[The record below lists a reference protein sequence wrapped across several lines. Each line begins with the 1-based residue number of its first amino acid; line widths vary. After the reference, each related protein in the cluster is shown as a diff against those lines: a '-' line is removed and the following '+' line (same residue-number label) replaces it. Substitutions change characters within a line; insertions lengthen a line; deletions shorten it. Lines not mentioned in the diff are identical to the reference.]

1 MWALRRRPWL
11 GALVGLLAVLAVLT
25 PFALIDPTP
34 FFGMPGALASA
45 ITIFI
50 AIAAGLLPALVTA
63 VAGGGFFVAYVAN
76 APHPFSGPAAAATAV
91 IWVLVAVIAGFSAD
105 QLWRRLTGS
114 FAELRAHELRVRG
127 TLESA
132 AAAVGVF
139 KGPALRCEDANALLR
154 RLFARAQWQDAP
166 LADLLPELPVEL
178 LGRLRECAG
187 GRVAALLHDELD
199 LRSDGHTYSLTGH
212 CEGEDERLLFLTLTD
227 VTAAVQGR
235 RQLERLLAVFRNI
248 AVTATPAE
256 VAAEL
261 CRAAIGLFASS
272 TASFWSVEGETVR
285 LVARAPGLVAEDRW
299 KLDELADLAEVIRSG
314 VPLFVRD
321 VHEHYQTAD
330 GATTHTKLRAY
341 FRERRYSALLG
352 LPVAYGPETG
362 ALLFL
367 AWDEAIEQP
376 SDEMM
381 SITRRFADETAI
393 AIERAERLAAQ
404 QEAMRLHRRLEAS
417 LLPRIGVAGDRVV
430 VEYRYVPGQKQM
442 LIGGDFLDIVELA
455 DGLLALIIGDVSGHG
470 PDSAALGAAL
480 RASWHAL
487 TLQGVGAKELL
498 WRLDQVISAER
509 SDPAEFATACVA
521 WIDAERRRLKLS
533 LAGHPAPLLV
543 GEAGVAEVSAAH
555 GAALGIGA
563 GTDWPLVTVA
573 LPEGWDLLFYTDG
586 LLDSFA
592 TADGRDRLGLAGL
605 LELIGAIKRPSNVPM
620 APSRIDGEQLDELL
634 RRVTD
639 LSGRPA
645 QDDVALL
652 LASSRA

>member
-1 MWALRRRPWL
+1 
-11 GALVGLLAVLAVLT
+11 
-25 PFALIDPTP
+25 
-34 FFGMPGALASA
+34 MPGALAVA

-50 AIAAGLLPALVTA
+50 AVAAGLLPALITA
-63 VAGGGFFVAYVAN
+63 AVGGGFFVVYVAN
-76 APHPFSGPAAAATAV
+76 APHPFSGPAAVATAV
-91 IWVLVAVIAGFSAD
+91 IWMLVAVIAGFSAD

-114 FAELRAHELRVRG
+114 FAELRAHELRVHG

-139 KGPALRCEDANALLR
+139 KGPDLRCEDANARLR
-154 RLFARAQWQDAP
+154 GLFASTQWRDAP
-166 LADLLPELPVEL
+166 LAELLPELPAEL
-178 LGRLRECAG
+178 LGKVRGCAWG
-187 GRVAALLHDELD
+187 EQPSVRHDELD
-199 LRSDGHTYSLTGH
+199 LQSDGQTYSLTGH
-212 CEGEDERLLFLTLTD
+212 CEVEAAEAVLFLTLTD
-227 VTAAVQGR
+227 VTASVQAR
-235 RQLERLLAVFRNI
+235 RQLERLLAVFRKI

-261 CRAAIGLFASS
+261 CRAALGLFGSS

-285 LVARAPGLVAEDRW
+285 LVARAPGLVSEDRW

-321 VHEHYQTAD
+321 VHQHYQTAED
-330 GATTHTKLRAY
+330 AKTRTKLQAY

-417 LLPRIGVAGDRVV
+417 LLPRMGVPSDRVA
-430 VEYRYVPGQKQM
+430 VEYRYVPGQRQM
-442 LIGGDFLDIVELA
+442 LIGGDFLDIAELS
-455 DGLLALIIGDVSGHG
+455 DGSLALIIGDVSGHG

-498 WRLDQVISAER
+498 WRLDQLLSAER

-521 WIDAERRRLKLS
+521 WIDAEHRRLKLS
-533 LAGHPAPLLV
+533 LAGHPAPLLM
-543 GEAGVAEVSAAH
+543 GEAGVAEVPAAH
-555 GAALGIGA
+555 GAALGIEGEL
-563 GTDWPLVTVA
+563 DWPLVTVL
-573 LPEGWDLLFYTDG
+573 LPEQWDLLFYTDG

-592 TADGRDRLGLAGL
+592 APDGRERLGLARL
-605 LELIGAIKRPSNVPM
+605 LELIGEIRRPSGDRRP
-620 APSRIDGEQLDELL
+620 PRSLDGQGLDHLL
-634 RRVTD
+634 RRISD
-639 LSGRPA
+639 LAGRPSE
-645 QDDVALL
+645 DDVALL
-652 LASSRA
+652 LASGRPDGTR